1 MRRIVAILSP
11 LLLPGVLLAQISTWQ
26 LGGSGGLA
34 WSASDSIRIFIDL
47 DSVPGAIQPIYLTSA
62 QTVFSHLDNWSPWKF
77 PRELGYV
84 DGQRP
89 RAWKLGLGD
98 SRTVHNATY
107 LVDGDSTTYNPPSS
121 DLRSF
126 DWFTF
131 DVAVPVPATRFGFF
145 TPPRGFRSNGT
156 PLADDAVPAF
166 EVSVATEPD
175 PAWHGHNGYARIG
188 PLIADVAENLSPTVQ
203 IDLPRQYVRFIRWR
217 RNESVLD
224 PTFVL
229 QENSLSG
236 QARPGTIGDFELYA
250 QGVPQRVL
258 YLSKIIDLGAEVNFG
273 RLFWSATSVRMADN
287 TLVPAPEA
295 AVGLR
300 VEVRTGSDQ
309 DPNIYREFDD
319 KGREVE
325 VSRQRYEYQLKE
337 SQGYGY
343 VASERPGVRASVA
356 YDEDSWT
363 FWSPAFTASGQPLN
377 LHSGSHI
384 QFKITLDSAD
394 FDAFTRLD
402 SLWVEQAPLLARQIV
417 GEVARLDDPQARGL
431 TEVALGQATGF
442 SYDIRA
448 DFATSERGFD
458 ALRIRTG
465 SRVHLQTLAMGDPLV
480 PVEPRRVEINDDE
493 FFIELPERVHA
504 ANNAPIRI
512 EFTADVFVFATTF
525 EGEAID
531 TAAESLPQPIRG
543 GDATAA
549 VSTNSLRV
557 LSAQGGRVNAIQN
570 LRFSTPVL
578 TPNGDRVN
586 DLLQVSYSLF
596 RLPAGVPVALRAYA
610 LDGRQVAHLSFA
622 PQASGPQRLSWDG
635 RDAQG
640 QLLPPGLY
648 LLEVALQSDG
658 TSERLLRPL
667 GIAY

>member
-11 LLLPGVLLAQISTWQ
+11 LLLPGVLSGQISTWQ

-47 DSVPGAIQPIYLTSA
+47 DSVPGAIQPIYLTST

-121 DLRSF
+121 DLGSF

-175 PAWHGHNGYARIG
+175 PEWHGHNDYARIG

-229 QENSLSG
+229 QEYSLSG

-250 QGVPQRVL
+250 RGVPQRVL

-273 RLFWSATSVRMADN
+273 RLFWSATSMRMADN

-295 AVGLR
+295 AVGLH

-325 VSRQRYEYQLKE
+325 VSRQRYEFELKE

-343 VASERPGVRASVA
+343 VASDRPGVRASVA
-356 YDEDSWT
+356 YDEDNWT
-363 FWSPAFTASGQPLN
+363 FWSPAFTAPGQSLN

-384 QFKITLDSAD
+384 QFKITLDSTD

-431 TEVALGQATGF
+431 TEVALGQATNF

-448 DFATSERGFD
+448 DFAASERGFD

-480 PVEPRRVEINDDE
+480 PVEPRRVEINDDQ

-531 TAAESLPQPIRG
+531 TAAESLPQPIQG

-557 LSAQGGRVNAIQN
+557 LSAQGGRVNSIQN
-570 LRFSTPVL
+570 LRFSTPIL

-596 RLPAGVPVALRAYA
+596 RLPADVPVELRAYA
-610 LDGRQVAHLSFA
+610 LDGRQVARLSFA
-622 PQASGPQRLSWDG
+622 PQTAGPQCLSWDG

-640 QLLPPGLY
+640 QVLPPGLY